1 MAARIRRN
9 EPAAPWRQRKG
20 TGILGGML
28 SLRES
33 QTPRV
38 DAKPTDATFDRLLQE
53 SSGYRVDGPE
63 GYLGV
68 VEGAPVAGNPPRPLV
83 LVVGGA
89 QALRFV
95 PLRRVAVVLPDAR
108 RVLLWPRLQRREHAW
123 ARNGAGTS

>member
-1 MAARIRRN
+1 MAARIWRDG
-9 EPAAPWRQRKG
+9 PAAPWRQRKG
-20 TGILGGML
+20 KGILEGML

-33 QTPRV
+33 KAPLA
-38 DAKPTDATFDRLLQE
+38 DAKPANATFDRLLQE
-53 SSGYRVDGPE
+53 STGYRVDGPE

-68 VEGAPVAGNPPRPLV
+68 VEGVPIAGNPPRPLV

-108 RVLLWPRLQRREHAW
+108 RVLLWPRSQRRKHA
-123 ARNGAGTS
+123 